1 MFSAILLLTLGF
13 ITGMYL
19 TNAKFRHPINI
30 TLLKM
35 LYAVCWGIEQVEDRW
50 GEVQPLPQKP
60 KLTVDKV
67 IIPPAP
73 KSTPQPLNSPTSI
86 QIWQS
91 VKSQKVPHLSD
102 EKSLEQ
108 LLKENPQLDVEPAEQ
123 K

>member
-30 TLLKM
+30 ALLKM

-50 GEVQPLPQKP
+50 GEIQPVAKKPIVKVEKPTAAPQ
-60 KLTVDKV
+60 
-67 IIPPAP
+67 
-73 KSTPQPLNSPTSI
+73 STSELAKQATSL

-123 K
+123 KQ

>member
-50 GEVQPLPQKP
+50 GEIQPLPKKP
-60 KLTVDKV
+60 IVKVDRV
-67 IIPPAP
+67 PETP
-73 KSTPQPLNSPTSI
+73 KQASQPLNSSTAM

-108 LLKENPQLDVEPAEQ
+108 LLKENPELDVEPAEQ
-123 K
+123 KG

>member
-1 MFSAILLLTLGF
+1 MLSAIVFLLFGF
-13 ITGMYL
+13 CVGMYL

-50 GEVQPLPQKP
+50 GEIQPVAKKP
-60 KLTVDKV
+60 IVRVEKPT
-67 IIPPAP
+67 PAP
-73 KSTPQPLNSPTSI
+73 EKPVELNPSPKSL

-123 K
+123 KS

>member
-1 MFSAILLLTLGF
+1 MLSAIVFLLFGF
-13 ITGMYL
+13 CVGMYL

-30 TLLKM
+30 ALLKM

-50 GEVQPLPQKP
+50 GEIQPVARKP
-60 KLTVDKV
+60 VVKVDRV
-67 IIPPAP
+67 PETP
-73 KSTPQPLNSPTSI
+73 KQASQPLNSPTAM

-108 LLKENPQLDVEPAEQ
+108 LLKENPELDVEPVEQ